1 MNLKRLESLVGITL
15 ALGLV
20 AGAGLHV
27 IPYSLTETLGFVTGA
42 TCVYLVVKRSIWNF
56 PVGIA
61 NNLFFIVLFAG
72 ARLYGDAALQLVY
85 IGLGVQG
92 WYLWLHGGQN
102 RGALN
107 ITRAPIK
114 LLAVILFLT
123 VTATIGLAFILRAAR
138 GSLPVLDALTTVLSL
153 AAQYLLNKKYVEN
166 WYVWITADVLYIY
179 VYVSKGLTLTAIL
192 YAVFLALCVAGV
204 RSWLRALRE
213 GRAAQSPHPATEQRV
228 LGT

>member
-1 MNLKRLESLVGITL
+1 MNLKRPELLVGITL
-15 ALGLV
+15 AVGLV
-20 AGAGLHV
+20 AGAWVNV

-42 TCVYLVVKRSIWNF
+42 ACVYLVVKRSIWNF
-56 PVGIA
+56 PIGSA

-92 WYLWLHGGQN
+92 WYLWLHGGQK
-102 RGALN
+102 RGALH

-114 LLAVILFLT
+114 LLAVLLIMT
-123 VTATIGLAFILRAAR
+123 VMATIGLVFILRAAR

-153 AAQYLLNKKYVEN
+153 AAQYLLNKKHVEN
-166 WYVWITADVLYIY
+166 WFVWITADILYIY
-179 VYVSKGLTLTAIL
+179 VYVSRGLSLTAIL
-192 YAVFLALCVAGV
+192 YAIFLALCLAGV

-213 GRAAQSPHPATEQRV
+213 GRAAPASPAPPATAQ
-228 LGT
+228 